1 MNDKII
7 FWIYGSLMNFGIA
20 KFIQDKY
27 KADLFAI
34 VDVTNKPKK
43 FFQQQKIINFK
54 KIWFYHEHITINKK
68 ADLSYLKSIEKKYN
82 INLWLLAFNERI
94 FYNFNE
100 FHKFNVEEILSILE
114 QECRLFE
121 SILDEFNPDFLIMP
135 APNFHHDQ
143 LFYLMSK
150 SRGVKL
156 LILTPS
162 RFGNRSIIS
171 QQVDSVDTMYVPN
184 TNLPER
190 TIEELQKYL
199 NNHDIFQEGIEIRVR
214 FAKSKFDFLKAAL
227 SFLSTKYDNIKT
239 HYTYYGRTKLKVILT
254 SLKYSP
260 ITRYR
265 ERFLNR
271 KCIHEIDSNVPFVFF
286 PMTTD
291 PESTL
296 LIMAPFYTNQL
307 ELITQIVKSLP
318 IGYQLY
324 VKDHPLQ
331 QTRSWRSTSY
341 YKKILELPNV
351 KLIHPSLHPEEI
363 INKSSLVITV
373 ASTAGMEA
381 AFQGKPS
388 IVFSDVLFDRLP
400 SVYKIKNITEL
411 PSAIRKSLN
420 TKVEV
425 SELNKF
431 VDFINNN
438 SFEFNWSR
446 LDMDI
451 SENFFFGGHLVDVEI
466 SEPKMEHFL
475 ESHRIEFEK
484 LADEYMK
491 KINQHNQSKSSN

>member
-1 MNDKII
+1 
-7 FWIYGSLMNFGIA
+7 MNFGIA
-20 KFIQDKY
+20 KFIQDEY

-43 FFQQQKIINFK
+43 FFQQQKIVDFK
-54 KIWFYHEHITINKK
+54 KIWFYHDHITTNKK
-68 ADLSYLKSIEKKYN
+68 ADLSYLKSIEEKYN
-82 INLWLLAFNERI
+82 INLWLLAYNERI

-100 FHKFNVEEILSILE
+100 FYKFNVEEIFSILE

-121 SILDEFNPDFLIMP
+121 SVLDEFKPDFLIMP

-143 LFYLMSK
+143 LFYLMCKSK
-150 SRGVKL
+150 GVKL

-171 QQVDSVDTMYVPN
+171 QQVDSIDTTYAPN

-190 TIEELQKYL
+190 SIEELQKYL
-199 NNHDIFQEGIEIRVR
+199 NNHDIFQEGIEIRTR
-214 FAKSKFDFLKAAL
+214 FAKSKFDLVKAGL
-227 SFLSTKYDNIKT
+227 TFLSTKYDNLKT

-265 ERFLNR
+265 ELFLNR
-271 KCIHEIDSNVPFVFF
+271 NCIHEIDNNVPFVFF

-296 LIMAPFYTNQL
+296 LITTPFYTNQL

-331 QTRSWRSTSY
+331 QSRSWRSTSY

-351 KLIHPSLHPEEI
+351 KLIHPSLQPEEI
-363 INKSSLVITV
+363 IKKSSLVITV

-381 AFQGKPS
+381 AFYSKPT
-388 IVFSDVLFDRLP
+388 IVFSDVLFDLLP
-400 SVYKIKNITEL
+400 SVYKIKNIMEL
-411 PSAIRKSLN
+411 PAVIRKSLN

-431 VDFINNN
+431 VDFIHNN
-438 SFEFNWSR
+438 SFEFNWSK

-466 SEPKMEHFL
+466 LVPKMESFL
-475 ESHRIEFEK
+475 ENHHIEFEK
-484 LADEYMK
+484 LVKEHMK
-491 KINQHNQSKSSN
+491 KINQYNQSKYAN